1 MMRYN
6 KNISAKLLLSF
17 ILFITVVH
25 SAAPLF
31 SGNNISK
38 QDMQLITRLFEIDEA
53 SGAGNALWSGF
64 TPLFKPLFLN
74 SEMGGAYI
82 LNPPFKPK
90 DFAELKTNSGAK
102 FYCNPGIL
110 KKFEAKFLLDYN
122 YDGINTMFFNYGMA
136 DSVDQTARLIVH
148 ETFHK
153 YQYLNFRQKPP
164 AAPSEADP
172 KASSA
177 FYIEQILLAR
187 ALISPDSWQD
197 DFRTFIAL
205 RLKRRSWN
213 EVPAANYEDQ
223 QEVLEGSA
231 QYVELKSIETVGER
245 GIIVKPA
252 DIYLAHMLLLPIEK
266 TSEKMKYYLTG
277 AAQMRLLTRLRVPWQ
292 PRIQNGES
300 IFAVSLEQF
309 NGNGVGKHSLKALL
323 DKYGVQD
330 IQESFSRVA
339 TVNANEINGVLEQL
353 EAASSRRFILITW
366 DSNILKNSGY
376 TSSLPMAKTAI
387 GTLYPSLMN
396 FEIDQGAALHL
407 VFRNTSMIKKSLNA
421 QSIIDKN
428 KVTIYPTQLES
439 LLGKNE
445 QLKIKINGKFI
456 SDISAPLTFK
466 SIEIDGVKIYLKASR
481 PGKISKVGEDV
492 IVELQPQQQASGS
505 IERVRD

>member
-1 MMRYN
+1 MMHGN
-6 KNISAKLLLSF
+6 KNLNIKRLLF
-17 ILFITVVH
+17 FVLFITVVH

-31 SGNNISK
+31 SGSNIPK
-38 QDMQLITRLFEIDEA
+38 QDMQLITRLFEIDNT

-64 TPLFKPLFLN
+64 TPLFKPVFLN
-74 SEMGGAYI
+74 SEIGGAYI

-102 FYCNPGIL
+102 FYCNPGMP
-110 KKFEAKFLLDYN
+110 KKLEAKFLLDYD
-122 YDGINTMFFNYGMA
+122 YDGINTMFFNYDMS

-153 YQYLNFRQKPP
+153 YQHLNFRQKPP
-164 AAPSEADP
+164 AAPSKADP
-172 KASSA
+172 KTSSA

-187 ALISPDSWQD
+187 ALMSPDSWQD

-205 RLKRRSWN
+205 RLKRRSWGD
-213 EVPAANYEDQ
+213 VPVANYEDQ

-266 TSEKMKYYLTG
+266 TNEKIKYYLTG
-277 AAQMRLLTRLRVPWQ
+277 AAQMRLLTRLKVPWQ

-300 IFAVSLEQF
+300 IFTVSLEQL
-309 NGNGVGKHSLKALL
+309 NGKGAGNHSLKALL

-330 IQESFSRVA
+330 MQESFSRA
-339 TVNANEINGVLEQL
+339 AIVNTNEINGILEQL
-353 EAASSRRFILITW
+353 GATSSRKFILITW

-387 GTLYPSLMN
+387 GTLYPALVN

-421 QSIIDKN
+421 QPIIDKN
-428 KVTIYPTQLES
+428 KVTVYPTQLES

-445 QLKIKINGKFI
+445 HLKIKINGKLI
-456 SDISAPLTFK
+456 ADISSSCAFK
-466 SIEIDGVKIYLKASR
+466 SIEIEGTKIYLKASR
-481 PGKISKVGEDV
+481 PGKISKAGEDV
-492 IVELQPQQQASGS
+492 VVELQPQ
-505 IERVRD
+505 